1 MGGVTNTLAYRTAL
15 LILAL
20 QSFIVQVQ
28 EQSTALGTGPN
39 VTKLFMAVIY
49 SCS

>member
-1 MGGVTNTLAYRTAL
+1 MAGMKNTLAYRTAL

-28 EQSTALGTGPN
+28 EQSTAIGPGPI

-49 SCS
+49 